1 MNKITLF
8 GVVQG
13 VGMRP
18 FIYTLAQKLELVGF
32 VRNTQV
38 ALEIILPAHKTES
51 FLNALKKGLPPLALV
66 EKIIISPYDKTL
78 KFNDF
83 RILESKNHPLN
94 LLSQIPKDL
103 GVCEDCLRE
112 IRDKNSPYFHYAFN
126 SCAKCGARYS
136 LLSALPYDR
145 ENSALKPFKLCGFC
159 AFVYKDANNKRFHIQ
174 GISCKKCGITLN
186 YKRFKND
193 DALLEC
199 AKDIQKGKII
209 ALKGNDDALLE
220 CAKDIQKG
228 KIIALK
234 GLGGFA
240 LLCDGRNFQTIERL
254 RLLKNRPLKPFA
266 LMFKDLNT
274 AKQHAFLNAL
284 ECESL
289 NSTSAPILLARKKP
303 NTPLAPNIAKN
314 SPFYGVILPYTPLHA
329 LLLDLLDFPIVFT
342 SANFSS
348 LPLASDEAEIDAL
361 SFIFDFKLTHNR
373 AIIHRIDDSIA
384 QCIDNAIRP
393 MRLARGFA
401 PLYLT
406 LPKRS
411 NHSPKKILAL
421 GAEQK
426 GHFSLLDS
434 ETSILLLS
442 PFCGDLSVLENE
454 KHFKETLNFFLK
466 TYDFKPTILACDKHK
481 NYTTT
486 KMAFDFNT
494 PLLQVQHH
502 HAHFLANVLDAL
514 LQDPH
519 LNHPFIGIIWDGSGA
534 YENKIYGAE
543 CFVGDFERIE
553 EIARF
558 EEFLLLGGEK
568 AIKEPKRLVL
578 EIALKH
584 QLNKLLKRVQ
594 KHFKEDE
601 LEIFQQMHDREIQS
615 VATNSIGRL
624 FDIVAFSLD
633 LVGTISFEA
642 ESGQV
647 LENLALQSDEIA
659 FYPFKIK
666 NSVVCLKE
674 FYQAFEKDLGVL
686 EPERIAKKF
695 FNSLVEII
703 TALIAPFKK
712 HVVVCSGG
720 VFCNQLL
727 CEQLAKRLR
736 GLKRQ
741 YFFHKHF
748 PPNDSSIPVGQ
759 ALMAY
764 FNPTIIKKG

>member
-1 MNKITLF
+1 
-8 GVVQG
+8 
-13 VGMRP
+13 MRP

-32 VRNTQV
+32 VRNTQA
-38 ALEIILPAHKTES
+38 ALEIILPAHQTES

-66 EKIIISPYDKTL
+66 EKIIISPYDKAL
-78 KFNDF
+78 HFNDF

-136 LLSALPYDR
+136 LLNALPYDR
-145 ENSALKPFKLCGFC
+145 ENSALKPFKLCEFC
-159 AFVYKDANNKRFHIQ
+159 ASVYQDPTNKRFHIQ
-174 GISCKKCGITLN
+174 GTSCKKCGIALN
-186 YKRFKND
+186 YKRFK
-193 DALLEC
+193 
-199 AKDIQKGKII
+199 
-209 ALKGNDDALLE
+209 NDDALLE

-240 LLCDGRNFQTIERL
+240 LLCDARNFQTIERL

-303 NTPLAPNIAKN
+303 NTQLAPNIAKN

-329 LLLDLLDFPIVFT
+329 LLLDLLDFPIIFT

-348 LPLASDEAEIDAL
+348 LPLASDETEIDSL

-384 QCIDNAIRP
+384 QRVDHTIRP

-411 NHSPKKILAL
+411 NGSPKKILAL

-486 KMAFDFNT
+486 KMACGFNT

-502 HAHFLANVLDAL
+502 HAHFLASVLDAL

-519 LNHPFIGIIWDGSGA
+519 LNHPFIGIVWDGSGA

-543 CFVGDFERIE
+543 CFVGDLERIE
-553 EIARF
+553 ETARF
-558 EEFLLLGGEK
+558 EEFWLLGGQK

-578 EIALKH
+578 EMALKH
-584 QLNKLLKRVQ
+584 QLNKLLERVQ

-601 LEIFQQMHDREIQS
+601 LEIFQQMHDKKIQS
-615 VATNSIGRL
+615 IATNSIGRL

-647 LENLALQSDEIA
+647 LENLALQSDETA

-686 EPERIAKKF
+686 EPKRIAKKF

-703 TALIAPFKK
+703 TALIMPFKE

>member
-1 MNKITLF
+1 MRNDATLLNKITLF

-32 VRNTQV
+32 VRNTQA

-66 EKIIISPYDKTL
+66 EKIIISPYNKVL

-103 GVCEDCLRE
+103 GVCKDCLRE

-136 LLSALPYDR
+136 LLNALPYDR

-159 AFVYKDANNKRFHIQ
+159 ASVYQDPTNKRFHIQ

-199 AKDIQKGKII
+199 TKDV
-209 ALKGNDDALLE
+209 
-220 CAKDIQKG
+220 QKG

-240 LLCDGRNFQTIERL
+240 LLCDARNFQTIERL

-289 NSTSAPILLARKKP
+289 SSASAPILLARKKP
-303 NTPLAPNIAKN
+303 DTPLAPNIAKN

-348 LPLASDEAEIDAL
+348 LPLASDEKEIDSL
-361 SFIFDFKLTHNR
+361 HFIFDFKLTHNR
-373 AIIHRIDDSIA
+373 AIIHRIDDSIV
-384 QCIDNAIRP
+384 QRVDNIIRP

-411 NHSPKKILAL
+411 NHSSKKILAL

-434 ETSILLLS
+434 ETSVLLLS

-466 TYDFKPTILACDKHK
+466 TYDFKPTLLACDKHK

-486 KMAFDFNT
+486 QMACDFNT

-502 HAHFLANVLDAL
+502 HAHFLASVLDAL

-519 LNHPFIGIIWDGSGA
+519 LNHPFIGIVWDGSGA
-534 YENKIYGAE
+534 YGNKIYGAE
-543 CFVGDFERIE
+543 CFVGDLERIE
-553 EIARF
+553 ETARF
-558 EEFLLLGGEK
+558 EEFWLLGGQK

-601 LEIFQQMHDREIQS
+601 LEIFQQMHDKKIQS

-633 LVGTISFEA
+633 LTGTISFEA

-647 LENLALQSDEIA
+647 LENLALQSDESA
-659 FYPFKIK
+659 FYPFTIK
-666 NSVVCLKE
+666 NSVVDLKE

-686 EPERIAKKF
+686 EPKRIAKKF

-703 TALIAPFKK
+703 TALIAPFKE

-727 CEQLAKRLR
+727 CEQLAKRLM

-748 PPNDSSIPVGQ
+748 PPNDSSIPIGQ

>member
-1 MNKITLF
+1 MCNDAALLNKITLF

-32 VRNTQV
+32 VHNTQA

-66 EKIIISPYDKTL
+66 EKIIISPYDKAL
-78 KFNDF
+78 HFNGF
-83 RILESKNHPLN
+83 RILESKNYPLN

-103 GVCEDCLRE
+103 GVCKDCLRE

-136 LLSALPYDR
+136 LLNALPYDR
-145 ENSALKPFKLCGFC
+145 ENSALKPFKLCKFC
-159 AFVYKDANNKRFHIQ
+159 TSTYQDPTNKRFHIQ
-174 GISCKKCGITLN
+174 GISCKKCGIALN

-193 DALLEC
+193 DALLDC
-199 AKDIQKGKII
+199 AKD
-209 ALKGNDDALLE
+209 L
-220 CAKDIQKG
+220 QKG

-240 LLCDGRNFQTIERL
+240 LLCDARNFQTIERL

-266 LMFKDLNT
+266 LMFKDLKSV
-274 AKQHAFLNAL
+274 KQHAFLNAL

-289 NSTSAPILLARKKP
+289 NSTSAPILLAHKKP
-303 NTPLAPNIAKN
+303 DTQLAPNIAKN

-348 LPLASDEAEIDAL
+348 LPLASDEKEIDSL
-361 SFIFDFKLTHNR
+361 HFIFDFKLTHNR
-373 AIIHRIDDSIA
+373 AIIHRIDDSIV
-384 QCIDNAIRP
+384 QRVDNIIRP

-411 NHSPKKILAL
+411 NHSSKKILAL

-434 ETSILLLS
+434 ETSVLLLS

-466 TYDFKPTILACDKHK
+466 TYDFKPTLLACDKHQ

-502 HAHFLANVLDAL
+502 HAHFLASILDAL

-534 YENKIYGAE
+534 YDNKIYGAE

-553 EIARF
+553 EVARF
-558 EEFLLLGGEK
+558 EEFWLLGGQK

-601 LEIFQQMHDREIQS
+601 LEIFQQMHDKGIQS

-647 LENLALQSDEIA
+647 LENLALQSDESA
-659 FYPFKIK
+659 FYPFEIK
-666 NSVVCLKE
+666 NSVVCLKA

-703 TALIAPFKK
+703 TALIAPFKE

-736 GLKRQ
+736 GLKRE

-748 PPNDSSIPVGQ
+748 PPNDSSIPIGQ

>member
-1 MNKITLF
+1 MQYLNQTAWKLALRNDATLLNKITLF

-32 VRNTQV
+32 VRNTQA
-38 ALEIILPAHKTES
+38 ALEIILPAHQTES
-51 FLNALKKGLPPLALV
+51 FLNALKKELPPLALV
-66 EKIIISPYDKTL
+66 EKTIISPYDKAL
-78 KFNDF
+78 HFNDF

-136 LLSALPYDR
+136 LLNAMPYDR
-145 ENSALKPFKLCGFC
+145 ENSALKPFKLCEFC
-159 AFVYKDANNKRFHIQ
+159 ASVYKNAHNKRFHIQ
-174 GISCKKCGITLN
+174 GISCKKCGIAFN

-199 AKDIQKGKII
+199 AKD
-209 ALKGNDDALLE
+209 L
-220 CAKDIQKG
+220 QKG

-289 NSTSAPILLARKKP
+289 ISASAPILLARKKP
-303 NTPLAPNIAKN
+303 DTPLAPNIAKN

-348 LPLASDEAEIDAL
+348 LPLASDEKEIDSL
-361 SFIFDFKLTHNR
+361 HFIFDFKLTHNR
-373 AIIHRIDDSIA
+373 AIIHRIDDSIV
-384 QCIDNAIRP
+384 QRVDNVIRP

-411 NHSPKKILAL
+411 NGSPKKILAL

-466 TYDFKPTILACDKHK
+466 TYDFKPTLLACDKHK

-486 KMAFDFNT
+486 QMAFELNT

-502 HAHFLANVLDAL
+502 HAHFLASILDAL

-519 LNHPFIGIIWDGSGA
+519 LNHPFIGIVWDGSGA
-534 YENKIYGAE
+534 YDNKVYGAE
-543 CFVGDFERIE
+543 CFVGDLERIE
-553 EIARF
+553 EVARF
-558 EEFLLLGGEK
+558 EEFWLLGGQK

-594 KHFKEDE
+594 KHFKENE
-601 LEIFQQMHDREIQS
+601 LEIFQQMHDKKIQS

-624 FDIVAFSLD
+624 FDIVAFSLG

-647 LENLALQSDEIA
+647 LENLALQSDENA
-659 FYPFKIK
+659 FYPFTIK
-666 NSVVCLKE
+666 NSVVDLKE

-686 EPERIAKKF
+686 EPKRIAKKF

-703 TALIAPFKK
+703 TALIAPFKE

-727 CEQLAKRLR
+727 CEQLAQRFKKLQRE
-736 GLKRQ
+736 

-748 PPNDSSIPVGQ
+748 PPNDSSIPIGQ

>member
-18 FIYTLAQKLELVGF
+18 FVYTLAQKLGLVGF
-32 VRNTQV
+32 ARNAQA
-38 ALEIILPAHKTES
+38 ALEIVLPAHKTES

-66 EKIIISPYDKTL
+66 EKIVISPYDKAL
-78 KFNDF
+78 HFNDF
-83 RILESKNHPLN
+83 RILESKNRPLN

-136 LLSALPYDR
+136 LLNALPYDR

-159 AFVYKDANNKRFHIQ
+159 ASVYKDATNKRFHIQ
-174 GISCKKCGITLN
+174 GISCKKCGIALT

-199 AKDIQKGKII
+199 AKDIQ
-209 ALKGNDDALLE
+209 E
-220 CAKDIQKG
+220 G

-240 LLCDGRNFQTIERL
+240 LLCDARNFQTIERL

-266 LMFKDLNT
+266 LMFKDLNS

-289 NSTSAPILLARKKP
+289 SSISAPILLARKKP
-303 NTPLAPNIAKN
+303 DTQLAPNIAKN

-329 LLLDLLDFPIVFT
+329 LLLDLLDFPIIFT

-348 LPLASDEAEIDAL
+348 LPLASDEKEIDSL
-361 SFIFDFKLTHNR
+361 HFIFDFKLTHNR

-384 QCIDNAIRP
+384 QRVDNAIRP

-411 NHSPKKILAL
+411 NCSPKKILAL

-434 ETSILLLS
+434 ETSVLLLS

-466 TYDFKPTILACDKHK
+466 TYDFKPTLLACDKHQ

-486 KMAFDFNT
+486 KMAFEFNT

-502 HAHFLANVLDAL
+502 HAHFLASILDAS

-519 LNHPFIGIIWDGSGA
+519 LNHPFIGIVWDGSGA
-534 YENKIYGAE
+534 YDNKVYGAE
-543 CFVGDFERIE
+543 CFIGDFERIE
-553 EIARF
+553 ETARF
-558 EEFLLLGGEK
+558 EEFWLLGGQK

-601 LEIFQQMHDREIQS
+601 LGIFKQMHDKKIQS

-624 FDIVAFSLD
+624 FDIVAFSLGV
-633 LVGTISFEA
+633 VGTISFEA

-659 FYPFKIK
+659 FYPFEIK
-666 NSVVCLKE
+666 NSVVRLKE

-695 FNSLVEII
+695 FNSLIEII
-703 TALIAPFKK
+703 TALIAPFKG

-727 CEQLAKRLR
+727 CEQLAKRLKKLQR
-736 GLKRQ
+736 E

>member
-1 MNKITLF
+1 M
-8 GVVQG
+8 VQG

-18 FIYTLAQKLELVGF
+18 FVYTLAQKLGLVGF
-32 VRNTQV
+32 ARNAQA
-38 ALEIILPAHKTES
+38 ALEIVLPAHKTES

-66 EKIIISPYDKTL
+66 EKIIISPYDKAL
-78 KFNDF
+78 HFNDF

-136 LLSALPYDR
+136 LLNAMPYDR

-159 AFVYKDANNKRFHIQ
+159 ASTYQDPTNKRFHIQ
-174 GISCKKCGITLN
+174 GISCKKCGIVLN

-209 ALKGNDDALLE
+209 ALKG
-220 CAKDIQKG
+220 
-228 KIIALK
+228 
-234 GLGGFA
+234 LGGFA
-240 LLCDGRNFQTIERL
+240 FVCDARNFQTIERL

-266 LMFKDLNT
+266 LMFKDLNS
-274 AKQHAFLNAL
+274 AKQHAFLNEL

-289 NSTSAPILLARKKP
+289 SSINAPILLARKKP
-303 NTPLAPNIAKN
+303 NIKLAPNIAKN

-329 LLLDLLDFPIVFT
+329 LLLDLLDSPIIFT
-342 SANFSS
+342 SANFNS
-348 LPLASDEAEIDAL
+348 LPLASDEKEIDSL
-361 SFIFDFKLTHNR
+361 HFIFDFKLTHNR

-384 QCIDNAIRP
+384 QRVDNAIRP

-411 NHSPKKILAL
+411 NHPPKKILAL

-434 ETSILLLS
+434 ETSVVLLS

-466 TYDFKPTILACDKHK
+466 TYDFKPTILACDKHQ

-486 KMAFDFNT
+486 QMAFEFNT

-502 HAHFLANVLDAL
+502 HAHFLASVLDAL

-519 LNHPFIGIIWDGSGA
+519 LNHPFIGIVWDGSGA

-553 EIARF
+553 EVARF
-558 EEFLLLGGEK
+558 EEFWLLGGQK
-568 AIKEPKRLVL
+568 AIKEPRRLVL

-584 QLNKLLKRVQ
+584 QLNKLLKRIQ

-601 LEIFQQMHDREIQS
+601 LGIFKQMHDKKIQS

-624 FDIVAFSLD
+624 FDIVAFSLE

-659 FYPFKIK
+659 FYPFEIK
-666 NSVVCLKE
+666 NSVVRLKE

-686 EPERIAKKF
+686 EPKRIAKKF

-703 TALIAPFKK
+703 TALIAPFKG

-727 CEQLAKRLR
+727 CEQLAKRLKKLQR
-736 GLKRQ
+736 E

>member
-1 MNKITLF
+1 MNQITLF

-18 FIYTLAQKLELVGF
+18 FIYTLAQKLGLVGF
-32 VRNTQV
+32 VRNAQA
-38 ALEIILPAHKTES
+38 ALEIVLPAHKTKS

-66 EKIIISPYDKTL
+66 EKIIISPYDKAL
-78 KFNDF
+78 HFNDF

-112 IRDKNSPYFHYAFN
+112 IRDKNSPYFYYAFN

-136 LLSALPYDR
+136 LLNALPYDR
-145 ENSALKPFKLCGFC
+145 ENSALKPFKLCEFC
-159 AFVYKDANNKRFHIQ
+159 ASVYQDPTNKRFHIQ
-174 GISCKKCGITLN
+174 GISCKKCGIALN

-193 DALLEC
+193 
-199 AKDIQKGKII
+199 G
-209 ALKGNDDALLE
+209 ALLE

-240 LLCDGRNFQTIERL
+240 LLCDGRNSQTIERL

-289 NSTSAPILLARKKP
+289 NSTSAPILLVRKKP
-303 NTPLAPNIAKN
+303 NTQLAPNIAKN

-348 LPLASDEAEIDAL
+348 LPLASDEAEIDSL

-373 AIIHRIDDSIA
+373 AIIHRIDDSIV
-384 QCIDNAIRP
+384 QRVDNIIRP

-401 PLYLT
+401 PLYLA

-411 NHSPKKILAL
+411 NDSPKKILAL

-466 TYDFKPTILACDKHK
+466 TYDFKPTLLACDKHK

-486 KMAFDFNT
+486 QMAFEFNT

-502 HAHFLANVLDAL
+502 HAHFLASVLDAL

-534 YENKIYGAE
+534 YDNKIYGAE
-543 CFVGDFERIE
+543 CFVGDLERIE

-558 EEFLLLGGEK
+558 EEFWLLGGQK

-584 QLNKLLKRVQ
+584 QLNKLLRRVQ

-601 LEIFQQMHDREIQS
+601 LEIFQQMHDKKIQS

-633 LVGTISFEA
+633 LTGTISFEA

-647 LENLALQSDEIA
+647 LENLALQSDESA
-659 FYPFKIK
+659 FYPFEIK
-666 NSVVCLKE
+666 NSVVGLKE

-686 EPERIAKKF
+686 EPKRIAKKF

-703 TALIAPFKK
+703 TALIAPFKE

-748 PPNDSSIPVGQ
+748 PPNDSSIPIGQ

>member
-1 MNKITLF
+1 M
-8 GVVQG
+8 VQG

-18 FIYTLAQKLELVGF
+18 FIYTLAQKLGLVGF
-32 VRNTQV
+32 VRNAQA

-66 EKIIISPYDKTL
+66 EKIIISPYDKAL
-78 KFNDF
+78 HFNDF
-83 RILESKNHPLN
+83 RILESKNRPLN

-103 GVCEDCLRE
+103 GVCKDCLRE

-136 LLSALPYDR
+136 LLNALPYDR
-145 ENSALKPFKLCGFC
+145 ENSALKPFKLCEFC
-159 AFVYKDANNKRFHIQ
+159 ASIYQDPTNKRFHIQ
-174 GISCKKCGITLN
+174 GISCKKCGIAFN

-199 AKDIQKGKII
+199 V
-209 ALKGNDDALLE
+209 
-220 CAKDIQKG
+220 KDIQKG

-284 ECESL
+284 ECKSL
-289 NSTSAPILLARKKP
+289 ISASTPILLARKKP

-373 AIIHRIDDSIA
+373 AIIHRIDDSIV
-384 QCIDNAIRP
+384 QRVDNIIRP

-466 TYDFKPTILACDKHK
+466 TYDFKPTLLACDKHK

-486 KMAFDFNT
+486 QMAFEFNT

-502 HAHFLANVLDAL
+502 HAHFLASILDAL

-519 LNHPFIGIIWDGSGA
+519 LNHPFIGIVWDGSGA

-543 CFVGDFERIE
+543 CFVGDLERIE
-553 EIARF
+553 ETARF
-558 EEFLLLGGEK
+558 EEFWLLGGQK

-578 EIALKH
+578 EISLKH

-601 LEIFQQMHDREIQS
+601 LEIFQQMHDKKIQS
-615 VATNSIGRL
+615 IATNSIGRL

-633 LVGTISFEA
+633 LTGTISFEA

-659 FYPFKIK
+659 FYPFEIK
-666 NSVVCLKE
+666 NSVVGLKD

-686 EPERIAKKF
+686 EPKRIAKKF

-703 TALIAPFKK
+703 TALIAPFKE

>member
-1 MNKITLF
+1 
-8 GVVQG
+8 
-13 VGMRP
+13 MRP

-32 VRNTQV
+32 VRNTQA

-66 EKIIISPYDKTL
+66 EKIIINPYDKTL

-136 LLSALPYDR
+136 LLNALPYDR

-159 AFVYKDANNKRFHIQ
+159 AFVYKDTNNKRFHIQ

-186 YKRFKND
+186 YRRFK
-193 DALLEC
+193 
-199 AKDIQKGKII
+199 
-209 ALKGNDDALLE
+209 NDDALLE

-240 LLCDGRNFQTIERL
+240 LLCDARNFQTIERL

-303 NTPLAPNIAKN
+303 NTPLASNIAKN

-329 LLLDLLDFPIVFT
+329 LLLDLLDFPIIFT
-342 SANFSS
+342 SANFNS

-373 AIIHRIDDSIA
+373 AIIHRIDDSIV
-384 QCIDNAIRP
+384 QCIDNAMRP

-411 NHSPKKILAL
+411 NDSPKKILAL

-486 KMAFDFNT
+486 KMACDFNT

-502 HAHFLANVLDAL
+502 HAHFLASVLDAL

-534 YENKIYGAE
+534 YENKVYGAE

-578 EIALKH
+578 EISLKH
-584 QLNKLLKRVQ
+584 QLNKLLERVQ

-601 LEIFQQMHDREIQS
+601 LEIFQQMHDKKIQS
-615 VATNSIGRL
+615 IATNSIGRL

-633 LVGTISFEA
+633 LTGTISFEA

-666 NSVVCLKE
+666 NSVVCLKD

-703 TALIAPFKK
+703 TALIMPFKE

-748 PPNDSSIPVGQ
+748 PPNDSSIPIGQ

>member
-1 MNKITLF
+1 MRNDATLLNKITLF

-18 FIYTLAQKLELVGF
+18 FIYTLAQKLELAGF
-32 VRNTQV
+32 VRNTQA

-66 EKIIISPYDKTL
+66 EKTIISPYDKAL
-78 KFNDF
+78 KFNGF

-103 GVCEDCLRE
+103 GVCKDCLRE

-136 LLSALPYDR
+136 LLNALPYDR
-145 ENSALKPFKLCGFC
+145 ENSALKPFKLCELC
-159 AFVYKDANNKRFHIQ
+159 ASIYQDPTNKRFHIQ
-174 GISCKKCGITLN
+174 GISCKKCGIALN

-209 ALKGNDDALLE
+209 ALKG
-220 CAKDIQKG
+220 
-228 KIIALK
+228 
-234 GLGGFA
+234 LGGFA
-240 LLCDGRNFQTIERL
+240 LVCDARNFQTIERL

-266 LMFKDLNT
+266 LMFKNLNT
-274 AKQHAFLNAL
+274 AKQHAFLNEL

-289 NSTSAPILLARKKP
+289 NSASTPILLARKKP
-303 NTPLAPNIAKN
+303 DTQLAPNIAKN

-329 LLLDLLDFPIVFT
+329 LLLDLLDFPIIFT

-348 LPLASDEAEIDAL
+348 LPLASDEDEIDSL

-384 QCIDNAIRP
+384 QRVDNIIRP
-393 MRLARGFA
+393 MRLGRGFS

-411 NHSPKKILAL
+411 NCSPKKILAL

-434 ETSILLLS
+434 ETSVLLLS

-502 HAHFLANVLDAL
+502 HAHFLASVLDAL

-534 YENKIYGAE
+534 YDNKIYGAE

-553 EIARF
+553 EVARF
-558 EEFLLLGGEK
+558 EEFWLLGGQK

-584 QLNKLLKRVQ
+584 QLNKLLRRVQ

-601 LEIFQQMHDREIQS
+601 LEIFQQMHDKKIQS
-615 VATNSIGRL
+615 IATNSIGRL

-659 FYPFKIK
+659 FYPFTIK

-686 EPERIAKKF
+686 EPKRIAKKF

-703 TALIAPFKK
+703 TALIAPFKE

-748 PPNDSSIPVGQ
+748 PPNDSSIPIGQ

-764 FNPTIIKKG
+764 FNPKIIKKG

>member
-1 MNKITLF
+1 MCNDATLLNKITLF

-18 FIYTLAQKLELVGF
+18 FVYTLAQKLGLVGF
-32 VRNTQV
+32 ARNAQA
-38 ALEIILPAHKTES
+38 ALEVVLPAHKTES
-51 FLNALKKGLPPLALV
+51 FLNALKKELPPLALV
-66 EKIIISPYDKTL
+66 EKIIISPYDKAL
-78 KFNDF
+78 HFNDF

-136 LLSALPYDR
+136 LLNAMPYDR

-159 AFVYKDANNKRFHIQ
+159 ASVYKDANNKRFHIQ
-174 GISCKKCGITLN
+174 GISCKKCGIALT
-186 YKRFKND
+186 YK
-193 DALLEC
+193 
-199 AKDIQKGKII
+199 Q
-209 ALKGNDDALLE
+209 LKNDDALLE

-240 LLCDGRNFQTIERL
+240 LLCDARNFQTIERL

-266 LMFKDLNT
+266 LMFKDLKS
-274 AKQHAFLNAL
+274 AKQHAFLNEL

-289 NSTSAPILLARKKP
+289 NSVSAPILLVRKKL
-303 NTPLAPNIAKN
+303 NVKLAPNIAKN

-329 LLLDLLDFPIVFT
+329 LLLDLLDSPIIFT

-348 LPLASDEAEIDAL
+348 LPLASDEKEINSL
-361 SFIFDFKLTHNR
+361 HFIFDFKLTHNR
-373 AIIHRIDDSIA
+373 AIIHRIDDSVA
-384 QCIDNAIRP
+384 QRVDNAIRP

-411 NHSPKKILAL
+411 NHPPKKILAL

-434 ETSILLLS
+434 ETSVVLLS

-466 TYDFKPTILACDKHK
+466 TYDFKPTLLACDKHQ

-486 KMAFDFNT
+486 QMAFDFNM

-502 HAHFLANVLDAL
+502 HAHFLASVLDAL

-534 YENKIYGAE
+534 YDNKVYGAE

-558 EEFLLLGGEK
+558 EEFLLLGGQK

-584 QLNKLLKRVQ
+584 QLNKLLKRIQ

-601 LEIFQQMHDREIQS
+601 LEIFKQMHDKKIQS

-659 FYPFKIK
+659 FYPFEIK
-666 NSVVCLKE
+666 NSVVGLKE

-686 EPERIAKKF
+686 EPKRIAKKF

-703 TALIAPFKK
+703 TALIAPFKE

-727 CEQLAKRLR
+727 CEQLAQRLR

>member
-18 FIYTLAQKLELVGF
+18 FVYTLAQKLGLVGF
-32 VRNTQV
+32 TRNTQA
-38 ALEIILPAHKTES
+38 ALEIVLPAHKTES

-66 EKIIISPYDKTL
+66 EKIVISPYDKAL
-78 KFNDF
+78 HFNDF

-103 GVCEDCLRE
+103 GVCEDCLCE

-136 LLSALPYDR
+136 LLNAMPYDR
-145 ENSALKPFKLCGFC
+145 ENSALKPFKLCKFC
-159 AFVYKDANNKRFHIQ
+159 ASVYKDAHNKRFHIQ
-174 GISCKKCGITLN
+174 GISCKKCGIALN
-186 YKRFKND
+186 YKRFK
-193 DALLEC
+193 
-199 AKDIQKGKII
+199 
-209 ALKGNDDALLE
+209 NDDALLE

-240 LLCDGRNFQTIERL
+240 LLCDARNFKTIERL

-266 LMFKDLNT
+266 LMFKDLNA

-289 NSTSAPILLARKKP
+289 NSVSAPILLARKKP
-303 NTPLAPNIAKN
+303 DTQLAPNIAKN

-329 LLLDLLDFPIVFT
+329 LLLDLLDSPIVFT

-348 LPLASDEAEIDAL
+348 LPLASDEKEIDSL
-361 SFIFDFKLTHNR
+361 HFIFDFKLTHNR
-373 AIIHRIDDSIA
+373 TIIHRIDDSIA
-384 QCIDNAIRP
+384 QRVDNAIRP

-411 NHSPKKILAL
+411 NHPPKKILAL

-434 ETSILLLS
+434 KTSVVLLS

-466 TYDFKPTILACDKHK
+466 TYDFKPTLLACDKHQ

-486 KMAFDFNT
+486 KIAFNFNT

-502 HAHFLANVLDAL
+502 HAHFLASVLDAL
-514 LQDPH
+514 LQDPR
-519 LNHPFIGIIWDGSGA
+519 LNHPFIGIVWDGSGA
-534 YENKIYGAE
+534 YENKVYGAE
-543 CFVGDFERIE
+543 CFVGDLERIE
-553 EIARF
+553 EVARF
-558 EEFLLLGGEK
+558 EEFWLLGGQK
-568 AIKEPKRLVL
+568 AIKEPRRLVL

-584 QLNKLLKRVQ
+584 QLNKLLKCVQ

-601 LEIFQQMHDREIQS
+601 LEIFQQMHDKRIQS

-624 FDIVAFSLD
+624 FDIVAFSLGV
-633 LVGTISFEA
+633 VGTISFEA

-659 FYPFKIK
+659 FYPFEIK
-666 NSVVCLKE
+666 NSVVRLKE

-695 FNSLVEII
+695 FNSLIEII
-703 TALIAPFKK
+703 TALIAPFKE

-727 CEQLAKRLR
+727 CEQLAKRLKKLQR
-736 GLKRQ
+736 E

-748 PPNDSSIPVGQ
+748 PPNDSNIPVGQ

>member
-1 MNKITLF
+1 MRNDATLLNKITLF

-18 FIYTLAQKLELVGF
+18 FIYTLAQKLGLVGF
-32 VRNTQV
+32 ARNAQA
-38 ALEIILPAHKTES
+38 ALEIVLPAHKTES
-51 FLNALKKGLPPLALV
+51 FLNAMKKGLPPLALV
-66 EKIIISPYDKTL
+66 EKIVISPYDKAL
-78 KFNDF
+78 KFNGF

-136 LLSALPYDR
+136 LLNAMPYDR
-145 ENSALKPFKLCGFC
+145 ENSALKPFKLCEFC
-159 AFVYKDANNKRFHIQ
+159 ASIYQDPTNKRFHIQ
-174 GISCKKCGITLN
+174 GISCKKCGIALN

-193 DALLEC
+193 
-199 AKDIQKGKII
+199 
-209 ALKGNDDALLE
+209 NALLE

-240 LLCDGRNFQTIERL
+240 LVCDARNVQTIERL

-289 NSTSAPILLARKKP
+289 NSASAPILLVRKKP
-303 NTPLAPNIAKN
+303 DTRLAPNIAKN

-342 SANFSS
+342 STNFSS
-348 LPLASDEAEIDAL
+348 LPLASNEAEIDAL

-384 QCIDNAIRP
+384 QHVDNAIRP

-411 NHSPKKILAL
+411 NHPPQKILAL

-454 KHFKETLNFFLK
+454 KHFKETLDFFLK
-466 TYDFKPTILACDKHK
+466 TYDFKPTLLACDKHQ

-486 KMAFDFNT
+486 QMAFDFNT

-502 HAHFLANVLDAL
+502 HAHFLASVLDAL

-543 CFVGDFERIE
+543 CFVGDLECIE
-553 EIARF
+553 ETARF
-558 EEFLLLGGEK
+558 EEFLLLGGQK

-578 EIALKH
+578 EMALKH

-594 KHFKEDE
+594 KHFKEEE
-601 LEIFQQMHDREIQS
+601 LEIFQQMHDKKIQS
-615 VATNSIGRL
+615 IATNSIGRL

-659 FYPFKIK
+659 FYPFEIK
-666 NSVVCLKE
+666 NSVVGLKE

-703 TALIAPFKK
+703 TALIAPFKG

-727 CEQLAKRLR
+727 CEQLAQRLKKLQR
-736 GLKRQ
+736 E

>member
-1 MNKITLF
+1 
-8 GVVQG
+8 
-13 VGMRP
+13 MRP

-32 VRNTQV
+32 VRNTQA

-112 IRDKNSPYFHYAFN
+112 IRDKNSPYFYYAFN

-136 LLSALPYDR
+136 LLNALPYDR
-145 ENSALKPFKLCGFC
+145 ENSALKSFKLCGFC
-159 AFVYKDANNKRFHIQ
+159 TSIYQDPTNKRFHIQ

-186 YKRFKND
+186 YKRFK
-193 DALLEC
+193 
-199 AKDIQKGKII
+199 
-209 ALKGNDDALLE
+209 NDDALLE

-303 NTPLAPNIAKN
+303 DTKLAPNIAKN

-348 LPLASDEAEIDAL
+348 LPLASGEAEIDSL

-384 QCIDNAIRP
+384 QRVDNIIRP

-411 NHSPKKILAL
+411 NGSPKKILAL

-466 TYDFKPTILACDKHK
+466 TYDFKPTILACDKHQ

-486 KMAFDFNT
+486 KMACGFNT

-502 HAHFLANVLDAL
+502 HAHFLASVLDAL

-519 LNHPFIGIIWDGSGA
+519 LNNPFIGIIWDGSGA

-553 EIARF
+553 EMARF

-601 LEIFQQMHDREIQS
+601 LEIFQQMHDRKIQS

-674 FYQAFEKDLGVL
+674 FYQAFENDLGVL

-703 TALIAPFKK
+703 TALIAPFKE

-736 GLKRQ
+736 GLKMQ

-748 PPNDSSIPVGQ
+748 PPNDSSIPIGQ

>member
-1 MNKITLF
+1 M
-8 GVVQG
+8 VQG

-18 FIYTLAQKLELVGF
+18 FVYTLAQKLGLVGF
-32 VRNTQV
+32 ARNAQA
-38 ALEIILPAHKTES
+38 ALEIVLPAHKTES

-66 EKIIISPYDKTL
+66 EKIIISPYDKAL
-78 KFNDF
+78 HFNDF

-136 LLSALPYDR
+136 LLNAMPYDR
-145 ENSALKPFKLCGFC
+145 ENSALKPFKLCKFC
-159 AFVYKDANNKRFHIQ
+159 ASVYKDATNKRFHIQ
-174 GISCKKCGITLN
+174 GISCKKCGIALN
-186 YKRFKND
+186 YKQFK
-193 DALLEC
+193 
-199 AKDIQKGKII
+199 
-209 ALKGNDDALLE
+209 NDDALLE

-240 LLCDGRNFQTIERL
+240 LLCDARNFQTIERL

-266 LMFKDLNT
+266 LMFKDLN
-274 AKQHAFLNAL
+274 AAEQHAFLNAL

-289 NSTSAPILLARKKP
+289 NSVSAPILLARKKP
-303 NTPLAPNIAKN
+303 NVKLAPNIAKN

-329 LLLDLLDFPIVFT
+329 LLLDLLDSPIVFT

-348 LPLASDEAEIDAL
+348 LPLASDEKEIDSL
-361 SFIFDFKLTHNR
+361 HFIFDFKLTHNR

-384 QCIDNAIRP
+384 QRVDNMIRP

-411 NHSPKKILAL
+411 FNAPKKILAL

-434 ETSILLLS
+434 ETSVVLLS

-466 TYDFKPTILACDKHK
+466 TYDFKPTLLACDKHQ

-486 KMAFDFNT
+486 QMAFEFNT

-502 HAHFLANVLDAL
+502 HAHFLASVLDAL

-519 LNHPFIGIIWDGSGA
+519 LNHPFIGIVWDGSGA
-534 YENKIYGAE
+534 YENKVYGAE

-553 EIARF
+553 EVARF
-558 EEFLLLGGEK
+558 EEFWLLGGQK
-568 AIKEPKRLVL
+568 AIKEPRRLVL

-584 QLNKLLKRVQ
+584 QLNKLLKCVQ

-601 LEIFQQMHDREIQS
+601 LEIFKQMHDKKIQS

-624 FDIVAFSLD
+624 FDIVAFSLGV
-633 LVGTISFEA
+633 VGTISFEA

-659 FYPFKIK
+659 FYPFEIK
-666 NSVVCLKE
+666 NSVVRLKE

-695 FNSLVEII
+695 FNSLIEII
-703 TALIAPFKK
+703 TALIAPFKG

-727 CEQLAKRLR
+727 CEQLAKRLKKLQR
-736 GLKRQ
+736 E

>member
-1 MNKITLF
+1 MCNDATLLNQITLF

-18 FIYTLAQKLELVGF
+18 FVYTLAQKLGLVGF
-32 VRNTQV
+32 ARNAQA
-38 ALEIILPAHKTES
+38 ALEIVLPTHKTES
-51 FLNALKKGLPPLALV
+51 FLNALKKELPPLALV
-66 EKIIISPYDKTL
+66 EKIIISPYDKAL
-78 KFNDF
+78 HFNDF

-136 LLSALPYDR
+136 LLNALPYDR
-145 ENSALKPFKLCGFC
+145 ENSALKPFKLCEFC
-159 AFVYKDANNKRFHIQ
+159 ASIYQDPTNKRFHIQ
-174 GISCKKCGITLN
+174 GISCKKCGIALN
-186 YKRFKND
+186 YKRFK
-193 DALLEC
+193 
-199 AKDIQKGKII
+199 
-209 ALKGNDDALLE
+209 NDDALLE

-240 LLCDGRNFQTIERL
+240 LLCDARNFQTIERL

-266 LMFKDLNT
+266 LMFKDLKS

-289 NSTSAPILLARKKP
+289 ISASAPILLARKKP
-303 NTPLAPNIAKN
+303 DTPLAPNIAKN

-384 QCIDNAIRP
+384 QRVDNVIRP

-434 ETSILLLS
+434 ETSVLLLS

-466 TYDFKPTILACDKHK
+466 TYDFKPTLLACDKHQ

-486 KMAFDFNT
+486 KMAFEFNT

-502 HAHFLANVLDAL
+502 HAHFLASVLDAL

-519 LNHPFIGIIWDGSGA
+519 LNHPFIGIVWDGSGA

-543 CFVGDFERIE
+543 CFVGDLERIE
-553 EIARF
+553 ETARF
-558 EEFLLLGGEK
+558 EEFWLLGGQK

-601 LEIFQQMHDREIQS
+601 LGIFQQMHDKKIQS
-615 VATNSIGRL
+615 IATNSIGRL

-633 LVGTISFEA
+633 LTGTISFEA

-647 LENLALQSDEIA
+647 LENLALQSDESA
-659 FYPFKIK
+659 FYPFEIK
-666 NSVVCLKE
+666 NSVVGLKE

-703 TALIAPFKK
+703 TALIAPFKE

-727 CEQLAKRLR
+727 CEQLAQRFKKLQRE
-736 GLKRQ
+736 

>member
-1 MNKITLF
+1 M
-8 GVVQG
+8 VQG

-18 FIYTLAQKLELVGF
+18 FVYTLAQKLGLVGF
-32 VRNTQV
+32 ARNAQA
-38 ALEIILPAHKTES
+38 ALEIVLPAHKTES

-66 EKIIISPYDKTL
+66 EKIIISPYDKAL
-78 KFNDF
+78 HFNDF

-136 LLSALPYDR
+136 LLNAMPYDR

-159 AFVYKDANNKRFHIQ
+159 ASVYKNATNKRFHIQ
-174 GISCKKCGITLN
+174 GISCKKCGIALN
-186 YKRFKND
+186 YKRFK
-193 DALLEC
+193 
-199 AKDIQKGKII
+199 
-209 ALKGNDDALLE
+209 NDDALLE

-240 LLCDGRNFQTIERL
+240 LLCDARNFKTIERL

-266 LMFKDLNT
+266 LMFKDLNS

-289 NSTSAPILLARKKP
+289 NSVSAPILLARKKP
-303 NTPLAPNIAKN
+303 NVKLAPNIAKN

-329 LLLDLLDFPIVFT
+329 LLLDLLDSPIIFT

-348 LPLASDEAEIDAL
+348 LPLASDEKEIDSL
-361 SFIFDFKLTHNR
+361 HFIFDFKLTHNR

-384 QCIDNAIRP
+384 QRVDNVIRP

-411 NHSPKKILAL
+411 NCSPKKILAL

-434 ETSILLLS
+434 ETSVLLLS

-466 TYDFKPTILACDKHK
+466 TYDFKPTLLACDKHQ

-502 HAHFLANVLDAL
+502 HAHFLASVLDAL

-519 LNHPFIGIIWDGSGA
+519 LNHPFIGIVWDGSGA

-543 CFVGDFERIE
+543 CFVGDLERIE
-553 EIARF
+553 ETARF
-558 EEFLLLGGEK
+558 EEFWLLGGQK
-568 AIKEPKRLVL
+568 AIKEPRRLVL

-601 LEIFQQMHDREIQS
+601 LEIFKQMHDKKIQS

-659 FYPFKIK
+659 FYPFEIK
-666 NSVVCLKE
+666 NSVVGLKE

-703 TALIAPFKK
+703 TALIAPFKE

-727 CEQLAKRLR
+727 CEQLAKRFKKLQR
-736 GLKRQ
+736 E

>member
-1 MNKITLF
+1 M
-8 GVVQG
+8 VQG

-18 FIYTLAQKLELVGF
+18 FIYTLAQKLGLVGF
-32 VRNTQV
+32 ARNAQA
-38 ALEIILPAHKTES
+38 ALEIVLPAHKTES
-51 FLNALKKGLPPLALV
+51 FLNAMKKGLPPLALV
-66 EKIIISPYDKTL
+66 EKIVISPYDKAL
-78 KFNDF
+78 KFNGF

-136 LLSALPYDR
+136 LLNAMPYDR
-145 ENSALKPFKLCGFC
+145 ENSALKPFKLCEFC
-159 AFVYKDANNKRFHIQ
+159 ASIYQDPTNKRFHIQ
-174 GISCKKCGITLN
+174 GISCKKCGIALN

-193 DALLEC
+193 
-199 AKDIQKGKII
+199 
-209 ALKGNDDALLE
+209 NALLE

-240 LLCDGRNFQTIERL
+240 LVCDARNVQTIERL

-289 NSTSAPILLARKKP
+289 NSASAPILLVRKKP
-303 NTPLAPNIAKN
+303 DTRLAPNIAKN

-342 SANFSS
+342 STNFSS
-348 LPLASDEAEIDAL
+348 LPLASNEAEIDAL

-384 QCIDNAIRP
+384 QHVDNAIRP

-411 NHSPKKILAL
+411 NHPPQKILAL

-454 KHFKETLNFFLK
+454 KHFKETLDFFLK
-466 TYDFKPTILACDKHK
+466 TYDFKPTLLACDKHQ

-486 KMAFDFNT
+486 QMAFDFNT

-502 HAHFLANVLDAL
+502 HAHFLASVLDAL

-543 CFVGDFERIE
+543 CFVGDLECIE
-553 EIARF
+553 ETARF
-558 EEFLLLGGEK
+558 EEFLLLGGQK

-578 EIALKH
+578 EMALKH

-594 KHFKEDE
+594 KHFKEEE
-601 LEIFQQMHDREIQS
+601 LEIFQQMHDKKIQS
-615 VATNSIGRL
+615 IATNSIGRL

-659 FYPFKIK
+659 FYPFEIK
-666 NSVVCLKE
+666 NSVVGLKE

-703 TALIAPFKK
+703 TALIAPFKG

-727 CEQLAKRLR
+727 CEQLAQRLKKLQR
-736 GLKRQ
+736 E

>member
-1 MNKITLF
+1 
-8 GVVQG
+8 
-13 VGMRP
+13 
-18 FIYTLAQKLELVGF
+18 
-32 VRNTQV
+32 
-38 ALEIILPAHKTES
+38 
-51 FLNALKKGLPPLALV
+51 
-66 EKIIISPYDKTL
+66 
-78 KFNDF
+78 
-83 RILESKNHPLN
+83 
-94 LLSQIPKDL
+94 
-103 GVCEDCLRE
+103 
-112 IRDKNSPYFHYAFN
+112 
-126 SCAKCGARYS
+126 
-136 LLSALPYDR
+136 
-145 ENSALKPFKLCGFC
+145 
-159 AFVYKDANNKRFHIQ
+159 
-174 GISCKKCGITLN
+174 
-186 YKRFKND
+186 
-193 DALLEC
+193 
-199 AKDIQKGKII
+199 
-209 ALKGNDDALLE
+209 
-220 CAKDIQKG
+220 
-228 KIIALK
+228 
-234 GLGGFA
+234 
-240 LLCDGRNFQTIERL
+240 
-254 RLLKNRPLKPFA
+254 
-266 LMFKDLNT
+266 
-274 AKQHAFLNAL
+274 
-284 ECESL
+284 
-289 NSTSAPILLARKKP
+289 
-303 NTPLAPNIAKN
+303 

-342 SANFSS
+342 SANFNS
-348 LPLASDEAEIDAL
+348 LPLASDEKEIDSL
-361 SFIFDFKLTHNR
+361 YFIFDFKLTHNR

-384 QCIDNAIRP
+384 QYIDNAIRP

-401 PLYLT
+401 PLYLA

-466 TYDFKPTILACDKHK
+466 TYDFKPTLLACDKHQ

-486 KMAFDFNT
+486 QMAFEFNT

-502 HAHFLANVLDAL
+502 HAHFLASVLDAL

-553 EIARF
+553 EVARF
-558 EEFLLLGGEK
+558 EEFWLLGGQK

-601 LEIFQQMHDREIQS
+601 LGIFQQMHDKKIQS

-659 FYPFKIK
+659 FYPFTIK

-695 FNSLVEII
+695 FNSLIEII
-703 TALIAPFKK
+703 TALIAPFKE

-727 CEQLAKRLR
+727 CEQLAKRLKKLQR
-736 GLKRQ
+736 E

-748 PPNDSSIPVGQ
+748 PPNDSSIPIGQ

>member
-18 FIYTLAQKLELVGF
+18 FIYTLAQKLGLVGF
-32 VRNTQV
+32 VRNAQA
-38 ALEIILPAHKTES
+38 ALEIVLPAHKTES

-66 EKIIISPYDKTL
+66 EKIIISPYDKAL
-78 KFNDF
+78 HFNDF
-83 RILESKNHPLN
+83 RILESKNRPLN

-103 GVCEDCLRE
+103 GVCKDCLRE

-136 LLSALPYDR
+136 LLNAMPYDR
-145 ENSALKPFKLCGFC
+145 ENSALKPFKLCEFC
-159 AFVYKDANNKRFHIQ
+159 ASIYQDPTNKRFHIQ
-174 GISCKKCGITLN
+174 GISCKKCGIALN
-186 YKRFKND
+186 YKQLKND

-199 AKDIQKGKII
+199 AKD
-209 ALKGNDDALLE
+209 L
-220 CAKDIQKG
+220 QKG

-266 LMFKDLNT
+266 LMFKDLES

-303 NTPLAPNIAKN
+303 DTQLAPNIAKN

-348 LPLASDEAEIDAL
+348 LPLASDEKEIDSL
-361 SFIFDFKLTHNR
+361 HFIFDFKLTHNR
-373 AIIHRIDDSIA
+373 AIIHRIDDSIV
-384 QCIDNAIRP
+384 QRVDNIIRP

-401 PLYLT
+401 PLYLA

-411 NHSPKKILAL
+411 NHPPKKILAL

-466 TYDFKPTILACDKHK
+466 TYDFKPTLLACDKHQ

-502 HAHFLANVLDAL
+502 HAHFLASILDAL

-543 CFVGDFERIE
+543 CFVGDLERIE

-558 EEFLLLGGEK
+558 EEFWLLGGQK

-601 LEIFQQMHDREIQS
+601 LEIFQQMHDKKIQS

-659 FYPFKIK
+659 FYPFEIK
-666 NSVVCLKE
+666 NSVVGLKE

-686 EPERIAKKF
+686 EPKRIAKKF

-703 TALIAPFKK
+703 TALIAPFKE

-748 PPNDSSIPVGQ
+748 PPNDSSIPIGQ

>member
-1 MNKITLF
+1 MCNDAALLNQITLF

-18 FIYTLAQKLELVGF
+18 FVYTLAQKLGLVGF
-32 VRNTQV
+32 ARNAQAT
-38 ALEIILPAHKTES
+38 LEIVLPAHKTES

-66 EKIIISPYDKTL
+66 EKIIISPYDKAL
-78 KFNDF
+78 HFNDF

-136 LLSALPYDR
+136 LLNALPYDR

-159 AFVYKDANNKRFHIQ
+159 ASVYKDATNKRFHIQ
-174 GISCKKCGITLN
+174 GISCKKCGIALN
-186 YKRFKND
+186 YK
-193 DALLEC
+193 
-199 AKDIQKGKII
+199 Q
-209 ALKGNDDALLE
+209 LKNDDALLE

-240 LLCDGRNFQTIERL
+240 LLCDARNFKTIERL

-266 LMFKDLNT
+266 LMFKDLNA

-289 NSTSAPILLARKKP
+289 NSVSAPILLARKKP
-303 NTPLAPNIAKN
+303 DTQLAPNIAKN

-342 SANFSS
+342 SANFNS
-348 LPLASDEAEIDAL
+348 LPLASDEKEIDSL
-361 SFIFDFKLTHNR
+361 HFIFDFKLTHNR

-384 QCIDNAIRP
+384 QRVDNAIRP
-393 MRLARGFA
+393 MRLARGFT

-411 NHSPKKILAL
+411 NCSPKKILAL

-434 ETSILLLS
+434 ETSVVLLS

-466 TYDFKPTILACDKHK
+466 TYDFKPTILACDKHQ

-486 KMAFDFNT
+486 QMAFEFNT

-502 HAHFLANVLDAL
+502 HAHFLASVLDAL

-519 LNHPFIGIIWDGSGA
+519 LNHPFIGIVWDGSGA
-534 YENKIYGAE
+534 YENKVYGAE
-543 CFVGDFERIE
+543 CFVGDLERIE
-553 EIARF
+553 ETARF
-558 EEFLLLGGEK
+558 EEFWLLGGQK
-568 AIKEPKRLVL
+568 AIKEPRRLVL

-601 LEIFQQMHDREIQS
+601 LGIFQQMHDKKIQS

-659 FYPFKIK
+659 FYPFEIK
-666 NSVVCLKE
+666 NSVVRLKE

-686 EPERIAKKF
+686 EPKRIAKKF
-695 FNSLVEII
+695 FNSLIEII
-703 TALIAPFKK
+703 TALIAPFKG

-727 CEQLAKRLR
+727 CEQLAKRFKKLQR
-736 GLKRQ
+736 E

>member
-32 VRNTQV
+32 VRNTQA

-78 KFNDF
+78 KSNDF

-103 GVCEDCLRE
+103 GVCKDCLRE

-136 LLSALPYDR
+136 LLNALPYDR

-174 GISCKKCGITLN
+174 GINCKKCGITLN

-209 ALKGNDDALLE
+209 ALKG
-220 CAKDIQKG
+220 
-228 KIIALK
+228 
-234 GLGGFA
+234 LGGFA
-240 LLCDGRNFQTIERL
+240 LLCDARNFQTIERL

-303 NTPLAPNIAKN
+303 DTPLAPNIAKN

-348 LPLASDEAEIDAL
+348 LPLASDEAEIDSL

-411 NHSPKKILAL
+411 NDSQKKILAL

-434 ETSILLLS
+434 KTSILLLS

-486 KMAFDFNT
+486 KMACDFNT

-502 HAHFLANVLDAL
+502 HAHFLASVLDAL

-519 LNHPFIGIIWDGSGA
+519 LNNPFIGIIWDGSGA

-553 EIARF
+553 EVARF

-584 QLNKLLKRVQ
+584 QLNKLLKHVQ

-601 LEIFQQMHDREIQS
+601 LEIFQQMHNREIQS

-633 LVGTISFEA
+633 LTGTISFEA

-659 FYPFKIK
+659 FYSFKIK

-703 TALIAPFKK
+703 TALIAPFKE

>member
-32 VRNTQV
+32 VRNTQA
-38 ALEIILPAHKTES
+38 ALEIILPAHQTES

-66 EKIIISPYDKTL
+66 EKIIINPYDKTL

-136 LLSALPYDR
+136 LLNALPYDR

-159 AFVYKDANNKRFHIQ
+159 TSTYQDPTNKRFHIQ

-186 YKRFKND
+186 YKRFK
-193 DALLEC
+193 
-199 AKDIQKGKII
+199 
-209 ALKGNDDALLE
+209 NDDALLE

-289 NSTSAPILLARKKP
+289 NSTSTPILLARKKP

-329 LLLDLLDFPIVFT
+329 LLLDLLDFPIIFT

-348 LPLASDEAEIDAL
+348 LPLASDEAEIDSL

-411 NHSPKKILAL
+411 NDSQKKILAL

-434 ETSILLLS
+434 GASTLLLS

-466 TYDFKPTILACDKHK
+466 TYDFKPTLLACDKHK

-486 KMAFDFNT
+486 KMACDFNT

-502 HAHFLANVLDAL
+502 HAHFLASVLDAL

-519 LNHPFIGIIWDGSGA
+519 LNDPFIGIIWDGSGA

-703 TALIAPFKK
+703 TALIAPFKE

>member
-32 VRNTQV
+32 ARNTQA

-66 EKIIISPYDKTL
+66 EKTIISPYDKAL
-78 KFNDF
+78 HFNGF

-103 GVCEDCLRE
+103 GVCKDCLRE
-112 IRDKNSPYFHYAFN
+112 IRDKNSPYFYYAFN

-136 LLSALPYDR
+136 LLNALPYDR
-145 ENSALKPFKLCGFC
+145 ENSALKPFKLCEFC
-159 AFVYKDANNKRFHIQ
+159 ASVYQDPTNKRFHIQ
-174 GISCKKCGITLN
+174 GISCKKCGIALN
-186 YKRFKND
+186 YKRFK
-193 DALLEC
+193 
-199 AKDIQKGKII
+199 
-209 ALKGNDDALLE
+209 NDDALLE

-266 LMFKDLNT
+266 LMFKDLNS

-289 NSTSAPILLARKKP
+289 NSISAPILLAHKKP
-303 NTPLAPNIAKN
+303 DTQLAPNIAKN

-342 SANFSS
+342 SANFNS
-348 LPLASDEAEIDAL
+348 LPLASDEKEIDSL
-361 SFIFDFKLTHNR
+361 HFIFDFKLTHNR
-373 AIIHRIDDSIA
+373 AIIHRIDDSIV
-384 QCIDNAIRP
+384 QRVDNVIRP
-393 MRLARGFA
+393 MRLARGLA

-411 NHSPKKILAL
+411 NHPPKKILAL

-466 TYDFKPTILACDKHK
+466 TYDFKPTLLACDKHK

-486 KMAFDFNT
+486 QMAFDFNT

-502 HAHFLANVLDAL
+502 HAHFLASVLDAL

-519 LNHPFIGIIWDGSGA
+519 LNHPFIGIVWDGSGA

-543 CFVGDFERIE
+543 CFVGDLERIE
-553 EIARF
+553 EVARF
-558 EEFLLLGGEK
+558 EEFWLLGGQK

-584 QLNKLLKRVQ
+584 QLNKLLRRVQ

-601 LEIFQQMHDREIQS
+601 LEIFKQMHDKKIQS

-659 FYPFKIK
+659 FYPFEIK
-666 NSVVCLKE
+666 NSVVCLKD

-686 EPERIAKKF
+686 DPERIAKKF

-703 TALIAPFKK
+703 TALIVPFKE

>member
-32 VRNTQV
+32 VRNTQA
-38 ALEIILPAHKTES
+38 ALEIVLPAHKTES

-66 EKIIISPYDKTL
+66 EKIIISPYDKAL
-78 KFNDF
+78 HFNGF

-103 GVCEDCLRE
+103 GVCKDCLRE
-112 IRDKNSPYFHYAFN
+112 IKDKNSPYFYYAFN
-126 SCAKCGARYS
+126 SCTKCGARYS
-136 LLSALPYDR
+136 LLNALPYDR
-145 ENSALKPFKLCGFC
+145 ENSALKPFKLCEFC
-159 AFVYKDANNKRFHIQ
+159 ASTYQDPTNKRFHIQ
-174 GISCKKCGITLN
+174 GISCKKCGIALN

-199 AKDIQKGKII
+199 T
-209 ALKGNDDALLE
+209 
-220 CAKDIQKG
+220 KDIQKG

-274 AKQHAFLNAL
+274 AKQHAFLNAS

-289 NSTSAPILLARKKP
+289 ISASAPILLARKKP

-329 LLLDLLDFPIVFT
+329 LLLDLLDFPIIFT

-348 LPLASDEAEIDAL
+348 LPLASDETEIDAL

-373 AIIHRIDDSIA
+373 AIIHRIDDSIV
-384 QCIDNAIRP
+384 QRVDNVIRP

-411 NHSPKKILAL
+411 NGSPKKILAL

-454 KHFKETLNFFLK
+454 KHFKGTLNFFLK

-486 KMAFDFNT
+486 QMAFDFNT

-502 HAHFLANVLDAL
+502 HAHFLASVLDAL

-519 LNHPFIGIIWDGSGA
+519 LNHPFIGIVWDGSGA
-534 YENKIYGAE
+534 YGNKIYGAE
-543 CFVGDFERIE
+543 CFVGDLERIE
-553 EIARF
+553 ETARF
-558 EEFLLLGGEK
+558 EEFWLLGGQK

-578 EIALKH
+578 EISLKH
-584 QLNKLLKRVQ
+584 QLNKLLKHIQ

-601 LEIFQQMHDREIQS
+601 LEIFQQMHDRKIQS
-615 VATNSIGRL
+615 IATNSIGRL

-633 LVGTISFEA
+633 LTGTISFEA

-659 FYPFKIK
+659 FYPFEIK

-703 TALIAPFKK
+703 TALIAPFKE

>member
-1 MNKITLF
+1 MRNDATLLNKITLF

-32 VRNTQV
+32 VRNTQA

-66 EKIIISPYDKTL
+66 EKIIICPYDKAFR
-78 KFNDF
+78 FNDF
-83 RILESKNHPLN
+83 RILESKNHSLN

-103 GVCEDCLRE
+103 GVCKDCLRE
-112 IRDKNSPYFHYAFN
+112 IRDKNSPYFYYAFN

-136 LLSALPYDR
+136 LLNALPYDR
-145 ENSALKPFKLCGFC
+145 ENSALKPFKLCDFC
-159 AFVYKDANNKRFHIQ
+159 ASIYQDPRNKRFHIQ
-174 GISCKKCGITLN
+174 GISCKKCGIAIN

-209 ALKGNDDALLE
+209 ALKG
-220 CAKDIQKG
+220 
-228 KIIALK
+228 
-234 GLGGFA
+234 LGGFA
-240 LLCDGRNFQTIERL
+240 LVCDARNFQTIERL

-274 AKQHAFLNAL
+274 AKQHAFLNTL

-289 NSTSAPILLARKKP
+289 NSANAPILLVRKKP
-303 NTPLAPNIAKN
+303 DTPLAPNIAKN

-384 QCIDNAIRP
+384 QRVDHIIRP

-411 NHSPKKILAL
+411 NHPPQKILAL

-454 KHFKETLNFFLK
+454 KHFKETLDFFLK

-481 NYTTT
+481 NYTAT
-486 KMAFDFNT
+486 KMAFEFNT

-502 HAHFLANVLDAL
+502 HAHFLASVLDAL

-519 LNHPFIGIIWDGSGA
+519 LNHPFIGIVWDGSGA

-543 CFVGDFERIE
+543 CFMGDLERIE
-553 EIARF
+553 EMARF
-558 EEFLLLGGEK
+558 EEFLLLGGQK

-594 KHFKEDE
+594 KHFKEEE

-615 VATNSIGRL
+615 IATNSIGRL
-624 FDIVAFSLD
+624 FDIVAFSLG

-666 NSVVCLKE
+666 NNVVCLKE

-686 EPERIAKKF
+686 EPKHIAKKF

-703 TALIAPFKK
+703 SALIAPFKE

-741 YFFHKHF
+741 YFFHKHS
-748 PPNDSSIPVGQ
+748 PPNDSSIPIGQ

>member
-1 MNKITLF
+1 MNQITLF

-18 FIYTLAQKLELVGF
+18 FVYTLAQKLGLVGF
-32 VRNTQV
+32 ARNAQA
-38 ALEIILPAHKTES
+38 ALEIVLPAHKTES

-66 EKIIISPYDKTL
+66 EKIIISPYDKAL
-78 KFNDF
+78 HFNDF

-136 LLSALPYDR
+136 LLNALPYDR

-159 AFVYKDANNKRFHIQ
+159 TSVYKDATNKRFHIQ
-174 GISCKKCGITLN
+174 GISCKKCGIALN
-186 YKRFKND
+186 YK
-193 DALLEC
+193 
-199 AKDIQKGKII
+199 Q
-209 ALKGNDDALLE
+209 LKNDDALLE

-240 LLCDGRNFQTIERL
+240 LLCDARNFKTIERL

-266 LMFKDLNT
+266 LMFKDLNA

-289 NSTSAPILLARKKP
+289 NSVSAPILLARKKP
-303 NTPLAPNIAKN
+303 DTQLAPNIAKN

-342 SANFSS
+342 SANFNS
-348 LPLASDEAEIDAL
+348 LPLASDEKEIDSL
-361 SFIFDFKLTHNR
+361 HFIFDFKLTHNR

-384 QCIDNAIRP
+384 QRVDNAIRP
-393 MRLARGFA
+393 MRLARGFT

-411 NHSPKKILAL
+411 NCSPKKILAL

-434 ETSILLLS
+434 ETSVVLLS

-466 TYDFKPTILACDKHK
+466 TYDFKPTILACDKHQ

-486 KMAFDFNT
+486 QMAFEFNT

-502 HAHFLANVLDAL
+502 HAHFLASVLDAL

-519 LNHPFIGIIWDGSGA
+519 LNHPFIGIVWDGSGA
-534 YENKIYGAE
+534 YENKVYGAE
-543 CFVGDFERIE
+543 CFVGDLERIE
-553 EIARF
+553 ETARF
-558 EEFLLLGGEK
+558 EEFWLLGGQK
-568 AIKEPKRLVL
+568 AIKEPRRLVL

-601 LEIFQQMHDREIQS
+601 LEIFKQMHDKKIQS
-615 VATNSIGRL
+615 TATNSIGRL

-659 FYPFKIK
+659 FYPFEIK
-666 NSVVCLKE
+666 NSVVRLKE

-686 EPERIAKKF
+686 EPKRIAKKF
-695 FNSLVEII
+695 FNSLIEII
-703 TALIAPFKK
+703 TALIAPFKG

-727 CEQLAKRLR
+727 CEQLAKRFKKLQR
-736 GLKRQ
+736 E

>member
-1 MNKITLF
+1 MYNDATLLNKITLF

-32 VRNTQV
+32 VRNTQA

-51 FLNALKKGLPPLALV
+51 FLNALKKELPPLALV
-66 EKIIISPYDKTL
+66 EKIVISPYDKAL
-78 KFNDF
+78 KSNDF

-103 GVCEDCLRE
+103 GVCKDCLRE
-112 IRDKNSPYFHYAFN
+112 IRDKNSSYFYYAFN

-136 LLSALPYDR
+136 LLNALPYDR
-145 ENSALKPFKLCGFC
+145 ENSALKPFKLCKFC
-159 AFVYKDANNKRFHIQ
+159 ASTYQDPTNKRFHIQ

-186 YKRFKND
+186 YKRFK
-193 DALLEC
+193 
-199 AKDIQKGKII
+199 
-209 ALKGNDDALLE
+209 NDDALLE

-289 NSTSAPILLARKKP
+289 ISASSPILLARKKP
-303 NTPLAPNIAKN
+303 DTKLAPNIAKN
-314 SPFYGVILPYTPLHA
+314 SLFYGVILPYTPLHA

-373 AIIHRIDDSIA
+373 AIIHRIDDSIV
-384 QCIDNAIRP
+384 QRVDNIIRP

-411 NHSPKKILAL
+411 NGSPKKILAL

-466 TYDFKPTILACDKHK
+466 TYDFKPTLLACDKHQ

-486 KMAFDFNT
+486 KMACGFNT

-502 HAHFLANVLDAL
+502 HAHFLASVLDAL

-543 CFVGDFERIE
+543 CFVGDLEHIE
-553 EIARF
+553 EMARF
-558 EEFLLLGGEK
+558 EEFLLLGGQK

-578 EIALKH
+578 EISLKH

-633 LVGTISFEA
+633 LTGTISFEA

-686 EPERIAKKF
+686 EPKRIAKKF

-703 TALIAPFKK
+703 TALIAPFKE

>member
-1 MNKITLF
+1 MCNDATLLNKITLF

-32 VRNTQV
+32 VRNTQA
-38 ALEIILPAHKTES
+38 ALEIILPTHQTES

-78 KFNDF
+78 KFNGF

-159 AFVYKDANNKRFHIQ
+159 TSTYQDPTNKRFHIQ

-209 ALKGNDDALLE
+209 ALKG
-220 CAKDIQKG
+220 
-228 KIIALK
+228 
-234 GLGGFA
+234 LGGFA
-240 LLCDGRNFQTIERL
+240 LLCDARNFQTIERL

-348 LPLASDEAEIDAL
+348 LPLASDEVEIDAL

-384 QCIDNAIRP
+384 QCIDNAMRP

-411 NHSPKKILAL
+411 NDSQKKILAL

-434 ETSILLLS
+434 ETSTLLLS

-486 KMAFDFNT
+486 QMAFDFNT

-502 HAHFLANVLDAL
+502 HAHFLASVLDAL

-519 LNHPFIGIIWDGSGA
+519 LNNPFIGIIWDGSGA

-553 EIARF
+553 EMARF

-601 LEIFQQMHDREIQS
+601 LEIFQQVHDREIQS

-633 LVGTISFEA
+633 LTGTISFEA

-695 FNSLVEII
+695 FNSLTEII
-703 TALIAPFKK
+703 TALIAPFKE

>member
-1 MNKITLF
+1 MRNDATLLNKITLF

-18 FIYTLAQKLELVGF
+18 FIYALAQKLELVGF
-32 VRNTQV
+32 VRNTQA
-38 ALEIILPAHKTES
+38 ALEIVLPAHQTES

-78 KFNDF
+78 KFNGF
-83 RILESKNHPLN
+83 RILESKNHSLN

-103 GVCEDCLRE
+103 GVCKDCLRE
-112 IRDKNSPYFHYAFN
+112 IRDKNSPYFYYAFN

-136 LLSALPYDR
+136 LLNALPYDR
-145 ENSALKPFKLCGFC
+145 ENSALKPFKLCDFC
-159 AFVYKDANNKRFHIQ
+159 ASIYQDPRNKRFHIQ
-174 GISCKKCGITLN
+174 GISCKKCGIAIN
-186 YKRFKND
+186 YKRFK
-193 DALLEC
+193 
-199 AKDIQKGKII
+199 
-209 ALKGNDDALLE
+209 NDDALLE

-240 LLCDGRNFQTIERL
+240 LLCDARNFQTIERL

-274 AKQHAFLNAL
+274 AKQHAFLNTL

-289 NSTSAPILLARKKP
+289 NSASAPILLARKKP
-303 NTPLAPNIAKN
+303 DTQLAHNIAKN

-348 LPLASDEAEIDAL
+348 LPLASDEKEIDSL
-361 SFIFDFKLTHNR
+361 HFIFDFKLTHNR
-373 AIIHRIDDSIA
+373 AIIHRIDDSIV
-384 QCIDNAIRP
+384 QRVDNIIRP

-411 NHSPKKILAL
+411 NHPPQKILAL

-466 TYDFKPTILACDKHK
+466 TYDFKPTLLACDKHK

-486 KMAFDFNT
+486 QMAFEFNT

-502 HAHFLANVLDAL
+502 HAHFLASVLDAL

-534 YENKIYGAE
+534 YDNKVYGAE

-553 EIARF
+553 ETARF
-558 EEFLLLGGEK
+558 EEFWLLGGQK

-601 LEIFQQMHDREIQS
+601 LEIFKQMHDKGIQS

-624 FDIVAFSLD
+624 FDIVAFSLGV
-633 LVGTISFEA
+633 VGTISFEA

-647 LENLALQSDEIA
+647 LENLALQSDESA
-659 FYPFKIK
+659 FYPFEIK

-686 EPERIAKKF
+686 EPKRIAKKF

-703 TALIAPFKK
+703 TALIAPFKE

-736 GLKRQ
+736 GLKRK

-764 FNPTIIKKG
+764 FSPTIIKKG

>member
-1 MNKITLF
+1 MRNDATLLNKITLF

-32 VRNTQV
+32 VRNTQA

-66 EKIIISPYDKTL
+66 EKTIIGPYDKAL
-78 KFNDF
+78 HFNDF
-83 RILESKNHPLN
+83 RILESKNYPLN

-103 GVCEDCLRE
+103 GVCKDCLRE

-136 LLSALPYDR
+136 LLNALPYDR
-145 ENSALKPFKLCGFC
+145 ENSALKPFKLCEFC
-159 AFVYKDANNKRFHIQ
+159 ASVYQDPTNKRFHIQ

-209 ALKGNDDALLE
+209 ALKG
-220 CAKDIQKG
+220 
-228 KIIALK
+228 
-234 GLGGFA
+234 LGGFA

-254 RLLKNRPLKPFA
+254 RLLKKRPLKPFA
-266 LMFKDLNT
+266 LMFKDLKSV
-274 AKQHAFLNAL
+274 KQHAFLNAL

-289 NSTSAPILLARKKP
+289 NSTSAPILLAHKKP
-303 NTPLAPNIAKN
+303 DTQLAPNIAKN

-348 LPLASDEAEIDAL
+348 LPLASDEKEIDSL
-361 SFIFDFKLTHNR
+361 HFIFDFKLTHNR

-384 QCIDNAIRP
+384 QRVDNIIRP

-401 PLYLT
+401 PLYLA

-434 ETSILLLS
+434 ETSVLLLS

-466 TYDFKPTILACDKHK
+466 TYDFKPTLLACDKHK

-486 KMAFDFNT
+486 QMAFELNT

-502 HAHFLANVLDAL
+502 HAHFLASILDAL

-519 LNHPFIGIIWDGSGA
+519 LNHPFIGIVWDGSGA

-543 CFVGDFERIE
+543 CFVGDLERIE

-558 EEFLLLGGEK
+558 EEFWLLGGQK

-584 QLNKLLKRVQ
+584 QLNKLLKRIQ

-601 LEIFQQMHDREIQS
+601 LEIFKQMHDKKIQS

-633 LVGTISFEA
+633 LTGTISFEA

-659 FYPFKIK
+659 FYPFEIK
-666 NSVVCLKE
+666 NSVVGLKE

-686 EPERIAKKF
+686 EPKRIAKKF

-703 TALIAPFKK
+703 TALIAPFKE

>member
-1 MNKITLF
+1 
-8 GVVQG
+8 
-13 VGMRP
+13 MRP

-32 VRNTQV
+32 VRNAQA

-66 EKIIISPYDKTL
+66 EKIIISPYDKAL
-78 KFNDF
+78 HFNGF

-103 GVCEDCLRE
+103 GVCKDCLRE
-112 IRDKNSPYFHYAFN
+112 IRDKNSPYFYYAFN

-136 LLSALPYDR
+136 LLNALPYDR
-145 ENSALKPFKLCGFC
+145 ENSALKPFKLCDFC
-159 AFVYKDANNKRFHIQ
+159 ASVYQDPTNKRFHIQ
-174 GISCKKCGITLN
+174 GISCKKCGIALN
-186 YKRFKND
+186 YKRFK
-193 DALLEC
+193 
-199 AKDIQKGKII
+199 
-209 ALKGNDDALLE
+209 NDDALLE

-240 LLCDGRNFQTIERL
+240 LLCDARNFQTIERL

-266 LMFKDLNT
+266 LMFKDLKS

-289 NSTSAPILLARKKP
+289 ISASAPILLAHKKP
-303 NTPLAPNIAKN
+303 DTQLAPNIAKN

-342 SANFSS
+342 SANFNS
-348 LPLASDEAEIDAL
+348 LPLASDEKEIDSL
-361 SFIFDFKLTHNR
+361 HFVFDFKLTHNR
-373 AIIHRIDDSIA
+373 AIIHRIDDSIV
-384 QCIDNAIRP
+384 QRVDNAIRP

-401 PLYLT
+401 PLYIT

-411 NHSPKKILAL
+411 NGSPKKILAL

-466 TYDFKPTILACDKHK
+466 TYDFKPTLLACDKHK

-486 KMAFDFNT
+486 QMAFDFNT

-502 HAHFLANVLDAL
+502 HAHFLASILDAL

-519 LNHPFIGIIWDGSGA
+519 LNHPFIGIVWDGSGA

-553 EIARF
+553 EVARF
-558 EEFLLLGGEK
+558 EEFWLLGGQK

-578 EIALKH
+578 EISLKH
-584 QLNKLLKRVQ
+584 QLNKLLKRIQ

-601 LEIFQQMHDREIQS
+601 LEIFKQMHDKKIQS
-615 VATNSIGRL
+615 IATNSIGRL

-633 LVGTISFEA
+633 LTGTISFEA

-666 NSVVCLKE
+666 NSVVCLKD
-674 FYQAFEKDLGVL
+674 FYQAFEKDLGIL

-703 TALIAPFKK
+703 TALIAPFKE

-727 CEQLAKRLR
+727 CEQLAKRFKKLQR
-736 GLKRQ
+736 E

>member
-32 VRNTQV
+32 VRNTQA

-66 EKIIISPYDKTL
+66 EKIIISPYDKAL
-78 KFNDF
+78 HFNDF

-103 GVCEDCLRE
+103 GVCKDCLRE
-112 IRDKNSPYFHYAFN
+112 IRDKNSPYFYYAFN

-136 LLSALPYDR
+136 LLNALPYDR
-145 ENSALKPFKLCGFC
+145 ENSALKPFKLCEFC
-159 AFVYKDANNKRFHIQ
+159 ASVYQDPTNKRFHIQ
-174 GISCKKCGITLN
+174 GISCKRCGIALN

-199 AKDIQKGKII
+199 AKD
-209 ALKGNDDALLE
+209 L
-220 CAKDIQKG
+220 QKG

-240 LLCDGRNFQTIERL
+240 FLCDGRNFQTIERL

-266 LMFKDLNT
+266 LMFKDFNT

-289 NSTSAPILLARKKP
+289 ISASAPILLARKKP

-373 AIIHRIDDSIA
+373 AIIHRIDDSIV
-384 QCIDNAIRP
+384 QRVDNIIRP

-411 NHSPKKILAL
+411 NGSPKKILAL

-486 KMAFDFNT
+486 QMAFGFNT

-502 HAHFLANVLDAL
+502 HAHFLASILDAL

-519 LNHPFIGIIWDGSGA
+519 LNHPFIGIVWDGSGA

-543 CFVGDFERIE
+543 CFVGDLERIE

-558 EEFLLLGGEK
+558 EEFLLLGGQK

-601 LEIFQQMHDREIQS
+601 LEIFQQMHDKKIQS
-615 VATNSIGRL
+615 IATNSIGRL

-633 LVGTISFEA
+633 LTGTISFEA

-659 FYPFKIK
+659 FYPFEIK

-686 EPERIAKKF
+686 EPKRIAKKF

-703 TALIAPFKK
+703 TALIAPFKE

-736 GLKRQ
+736 GLKRK

-759 ALMAY
+759 ALMAH

>member
-18 FIYTLAQKLELVGF
+18 FVYTLAQKLGLVGF
-32 VRNTQV
+32 ARNAQA
-38 ALEIILPAHKTES
+38 ALEIVLPAHKTES

-66 EKIIISPYDKTL
+66 EKIIISPYDKVL
-78 KFNDF
+78 HFNDF

-103 GVCEDCLRE
+103 GVCKDCLRE

-136 LLSALPYDR
+136 LLNALPYDR
-145 ENSALKPFKLCGFC
+145 ENSALKPFKLCEFC
-159 AFVYKDANNKRFHIQ
+159 ASVYQDPTNKRFHIQ
-174 GISCKKCGITLN
+174 GISCKKCGIALT
-186 YKRFKND
+186 YKRFK
-193 DALLEC
+193 
-199 AKDIQKGKII
+199 
-209 ALKGNDDALLE
+209 NDDALLE

-240 LLCDGRNFQTIERL
+240 LLCDARNFQTIERL

-289 NSTSAPILLARKKP
+289 ISASAPILLARKKP
-303 NTPLAPNIAKN
+303 DTQLAPNIAKN

-348 LPLASDEAEIDAL
+348 LPLASDEKEIDSL
-361 SFIFDFKLTHNR
+361 HFIFDFKLTHNR
-373 AIIHRIDDSIA
+373 AIIHRIDDSIV
-384 QCIDNAIRP
+384 QRVDNIIRP

-401 PLYLT
+401 PLYLA

-411 NHSPKKILAL
+411 NGSPKKILAL

-466 TYDFKPTILACDKHK
+466 TYDFKPTLLACDKHQ

-486 KMAFDFNT
+486 KMAFEFNT

-502 HAHFLANVLDAL
+502 HAHFLASVLDAL

-543 CFVGDFERIE
+543 CFVGDFECIE
-553 EIARF
+553 EVARF
-558 EEFLLLGGEK
+558 EEFWLLGGQK

-601 LEIFQQMHDREIQS
+601 LEIFQQMHDKKIQS

-647 LENLALQSDEIA
+647 LENLALQSDESA
-659 FYPFKIK
+659 FYPFEIK
-666 NSVVCLKE
+666 NSVVGLKE

-703 TALIAPFKK
+703 TALIAPFKE

>member
-1 MNKITLF
+1 MCNDATLLNKITLF

-32 VRNTQV
+32 VRNTQA

-103 GVCEDCLRE
+103 GVCKDCLRE

-136 LLSALPYDR
+136 LLNALPYDR

-159 AFVYKDANNKRFHIQ
+159 ASIYQDPTNKRFHIQ

-209 ALKGNDDALLE
+209 ALKG
-220 CAKDIQKG
+220 
-228 KIIALK
+228 
-234 GLGGFA
+234 LGGFA
-240 LLCDGRNFQTIERL
+240 LLCDARNFQTIERL
-254 RLLKNRPLKPFA
+254 RLFKNRPLKPFA

-289 NSTSAPILLARKKP
+289 NSTSVPILLVRKKP

-329 LLLDLLDFPIVFT
+329 LLLDLLDFPIIFT

-384 QCIDNAIRP
+384 QCIDNAMRP

-411 NHSPKKILAL
+411 NDSQKKILAL

-466 TYDFKPTILACDKHK
+466 TYDFKPTILVCDKHQ

-486 KMAFDFNT
+486 KMACGFNT

-502 HAHFLANVLDAL
+502 HAHFLASVLDAL

-519 LNHPFIGIIWDGSGA
+519 LNDPFIGIIWDGSGA

-578 EIALKH
+578 EIALKY

-624 FDIVAFSLD
+624 FDIIAFSLD
-633 LVGTISFEA
+633 LTGTISFEA
-642 ESGQV
+642 ESGQA

-703 TALIAPFKK
+703 TALIAPFKE

>member
-32 VRNTQV
+32 VRNTQA
-38 ALEIILPAHKTES
+38 ALEIILPAHQTES

-66 EKIIISPYDKTL
+66 EKIVISPYDKTL

-136 LLSALPYDR
+136 LLNALPYDR

-159 AFVYKDANNKRFHIQ
+159 AFVYKDPTNKRFHIQ

-199 AKDIQKGKII
+199 V
-209 ALKGNDDALLE
+209 
-220 CAKDIQKG
+220 KDIQKG

-274 AKQHAFLNAL
+274 AKQHAFLSAL

-289 NSTSAPILLARKKP
+289 NSTSSPILLARKKP
-303 NTPLAPNIAKN
+303 NTQLAPNIAKN
-314 SPFYGVILPYTPLHA
+314 SPFYGIILPYTPLHA
-329 LLLDLLDFPIVFT
+329 LLLDLLDFPIIFT

-348 LPLASDEAEIDAL
+348 LPLASDEAEIDSL

-384 QCIDNAIRP
+384 QHVDNAIRP

-411 NHSPKKILAL
+411 SDLQKKILAL

-434 ETSILLLS
+434 ETSTLLLS

-466 TYDFKPTILACDKHK
+466 TYDFKPTILACDKHQ

-486 KMAFDFNT
+486 KMAYGFNT

-502 HAHFLANVLDAL
+502 HAHFLASVLDAL

-519 LNHPFIGIIWDGSGA
+519 LNNPFIGIIWDGSGA
-534 YENKIYGAE
+534 YGNKIYGAE

-553 EIARF
+553 EVARF

-601 LEIFQQMHDREIQS
+601 LEIFQQMHDRKIQS

-666 NSVVCLKE
+666 NSVVGLKD

-686 EPERIAKKF
+686 EPKRIAKKF

-703 TALIAPFKK
+703 SALIAPFKE

>member
-32 VRNTQV
+32 VRNAQA

-51 FLNALKKGLPPLALV
+51 FLNALKKELPPLALV

-78 KFNDF
+78 KFNGF

-103 GVCEDCLRE
+103 GVCKDCLRE
-112 IRDKNSPYFHYAFN
+112 IRDKNSPYFYYAFN

-136 LLSALPYDR
+136 FLSALPYDR
-145 ENSALKPFKLCGFC
+145 ENSALKPFKLCEFC
-159 AFVYKDANNKRFHIQ
+159 ASVYKDAHNKRFHIQ
-174 GISCKKCGITLN
+174 GISCKKCGIALT
-186 YKRFKND
+186 YKRFK
-193 DALLEC
+193 
-199 AKDIQKGKII
+199 
-209 ALKGNDDALLE
+209 NDDALLE

-240 LLCDGRNFQTIERL
+240 LLCDARNFQTIERL

-289 NSTSAPILLARKKP
+289 ISASAPILLAHKKP
-303 NTPLAPNIAKN
+303 NAQLAPNIAKN
-314 SPFYGVILPYTPLHA
+314 SSFYGVILPYTPLHA

-348 LPLASDEAEIDAL
+348 LPLASDEKEIDSL
-361 SFIFDFKLTHNR
+361 HFIFDFKLTHNR

-384 QCIDNAIRP
+384 QYIDNAIRP

-411 NHSPKKILAL
+411 NGSPKKILAL
-421 GAEQK
+421 GAQQK

-434 ETSILLLS
+434 KTSVLLLS

-466 TYDFKPTILACDKHK
+466 TYDFKPTLLACDKHQ

-502 HAHFLANVLDAL
+502 HAHFLASVLDAL

-543 CFVGDFERIE
+543 CFVGDFECIE

-558 EEFLLLGGEK
+558 EEFWLLGGQK

-584 QLNKLLKRVQ
+584 QLNKLLKRIQ

-601 LEIFQQMHDREIQS
+601 LEIFKQMHDKKIQS

-633 LVGTISFEA
+633 LTGTISFEA

-659 FYPFKIK
+659 FYPFEIK
-666 NSVVCLKE
+666 NSVVGLKA

-686 EPERIAKKF
+686 EPKRIAKKF

-703 TALIAPFKK
+703 TALIAPFKE

-727 CEQLAKRLR
+727 CEQLAQRLKKLQR
-736 GLKRQ
+736 E

-748 PPNDSSIPVGQ
+748 PPNDSSIPIGQ

>member
-1 MNKITLF
+1 
-8 GVVQG
+8 
-13 VGMRP
+13 MRP
-18 FIYTLAQKLELVGF
+18 FIYTLAQKLKLVGF
-32 VRNTQV
+32 VRNTQA

-78 KFNDF
+78 KSNDF

-136 LLSALPYDR
+136 LLNALPYDR

-159 AFVYKDANNKRFHIQ
+159 TFVYKDANNKRFHIQ

-209 ALKGNDDALLE
+209 ALKG
-220 CAKDIQKG
+220 
-228 KIIALK
+228 
-234 GLGGFA
+234 LGGFA
-240 LLCDGRNFQTIERL
+240 LLCDARNFQTIERL

-274 AKQHAFLNAL
+274 AKQHAFLNTL

-329 LLLDLLDFPIVFT
+329 LLLDLLDFPIIFT

-384 QCIDNAIRP
+384 QCIDNAMRP

-411 NHSPKKILAL
+411 NDSQKKILAL

-466 TYDFKPTILACDKHK
+466 TYDFKPTILACDKHQ

-486 KMAFDFNT
+486 KMACGFNT

-502 HAHFLANVLDAL
+502 HAHFLASVLDAL

-519 LNHPFIGIIWDGSGA
+519 LNDPFIGIIWDGSGA

-584 QLNKLLKRVQ
+584 QLNKLLEHVQ

-615 VATNSIGRL
+615 IATNSIGRL

-633 LVGTISFEA
+633 LTGTISFEA

-666 NSVVCLKE
+666 NSMVCLKD

-695 FNSLVEII
+695 FNSLTEII
-703 TALIAPFKK
+703 SALIAPFKE

-748 PPNDSSIPVGQ
+748 PPNDSSIPIGQ

>member
-18 FIYTLAQKLELVGF
+18 FVYTLAQKLGLVGF
-32 VRNTQV
+32 TRNAQA
-38 ALEIILPAHKTES
+38 ALEIVLPAHKTES

-66 EKIIISPYDKTL
+66 EKIIISPYDKAL
-78 KFNDF
+78 HFNDF

-136 LLSALPYDR
+136 LLNALPYDR

-159 AFVYKDANNKRFHIQ
+159 ASVYKDTHNKRFHIQ
-174 GISCKKCGITLN
+174 GISCKKCGIALT

-199 AKDIQKGKII
+199 T
-209 ALKGNDDALLE
+209 
-220 CAKDIQKG
+220 KDIQKG

-240 LLCDGRNFQTIERL
+240 LLCDARNFQTIERL

-266 LMFKDLNT
+266 LMFKDLNS
-274 AKQHAFLNAL
+274 AKQHAFLNEL

-289 NSTSAPILLARKKP
+289 SSISAPILLARKKP
-303 NTPLAPNIAKN
+303 NVKLAPNIAKN

-329 LLLDLLDFPIVFT
+329 LLLDLLDSPIVFT
-342 SANFSS
+342 SANFNS
-348 LPLASDEAEIDAL
+348 LPLASDEKEIDSL
-361 SFIFDFKLTHNR
+361 HFIFDFKLMHNR

-384 QCIDNAIRP
+384 QRVDNAIRP

-411 NHSPKKILAL
+411 NQAPKKILAL

-434 ETSILLLS
+434 ETSVVLLS

-466 TYDFKPTILACDKHK
+466 TYDFKPTLLACDKHQ

-502 HAHFLANVLDAL
+502 HAHFLASVLDAS

-558 EEFLLLGGEK
+558 EEFWLLGGQK
-568 AIKEPKRLVL
+568 AIKEPRRLVL

-601 LEIFQQMHDREIQS
+601 LEIFKQMHDKKIQS

-659 FYPFKIK
+659 FYPFEIK
-666 NSVVCLKE
+666 NSVVGLKE

-686 EPERIAKKF
+686 EPKRIAKKF

-703 TALIAPFKK
+703 TALIAPFKE

-764 FNPTIIKKG
+764 FNPTIIKKDKNG

>member
-1 MNKITLF
+1 MRNDATLLNKITLF

-18 FIYTLAQKLELVGF
+18 FIYTLAQKLELAGF
-32 VRNTQV
+32 VRNTQA

-66 EKIIISPYDKTL
+66 EKTIISPYDKAL
-78 KFNDF
+78 KFNGF

-103 GVCEDCLRE
+103 GVCKDCLRE

-136 LLSALPYDR
+136 LLNALPYDR
-145 ENSALKPFKLCGFC
+145 ENSALKPFKLCELC
-159 AFVYKDANNKRFHIQ
+159 ASIYQDPTNKRFHIQ
-174 GISCKKCGITLN
+174 GISCKKCGIALN

-209 ALKGNDDALLE
+209 ALKG
-220 CAKDIQKG
+220 
-228 KIIALK
+228 
-234 GLGGFA
+234 LGGFA
-240 LLCDGRNFQTIERL
+240 LVCDARNFQTIERL

-266 LMFKDLNT
+266 LMFKNLNT
-274 AKQHAFLNAL
+274 AKQHAFLNEL

-289 NSTSAPILLARKKP
+289 NSASAPILLVRKKP
-303 NTPLAPNIAKN
+303 DTQLAPNIAKN

-329 LLLDLLDFPIVFT
+329 LLLDLLDFPIIFT

-348 LPLASDEAEIDAL
+348 LPLASDEDEIDSL

-384 QCIDNAIRP
+384 QRVDNIIRP
-393 MRLARGFA
+393 MRLGRGFS

-411 NHSPKKILAL
+411 NGSPKKILAL

-466 TYDFKPTILACDKHK
+466 TYDFKPTLLACDKHQ

-486 KMAFDFNT
+486 KMACGFNT

-502 HAHFLANVLDAL
+502 HAHFLASVLDAL

-553 EIARF
+553 EVARF
-558 EEFLLLGGEK
+558 EEFWLLGGQK

-584 QLNKLLKRVQ
+584 QLNKLLRRVQ

-601 LEIFQQMHDREIQS
+601 LEIFQQMHDKKIQS
-615 VATNSIGRL
+615 IATNSIGRL

-659 FYPFKIK
+659 FYPFTIK

-686 EPERIAKKF
+686 EPKRIAKKF

-703 TALIAPFKK
+703 TALIAPFKE

-748 PPNDSSIPVGQ
+748 PPNDSSIPIGQ

-764 FNPTIIKKG
+764 FNPKIIKKG